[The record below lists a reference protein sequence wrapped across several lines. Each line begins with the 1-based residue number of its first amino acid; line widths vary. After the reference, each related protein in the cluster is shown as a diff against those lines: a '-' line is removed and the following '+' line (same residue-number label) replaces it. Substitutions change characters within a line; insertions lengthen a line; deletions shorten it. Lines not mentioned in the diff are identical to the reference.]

1 MKQARISMAAFFATC
16 AVIGELLFLA
26 VVASAQQ
33 KTTKP
38 PVTMQHEGR
47 ALYRVD
53 SPQVHDADT
62 LTDGVIRLPFSAAI
76 AGRSIRA
83 DYDAW
88 EITKGRQ
95 TVKVSDEEIVKGKA
109 ARDALVELLKTSTL
123 YISELPKGADVD
135 PYDRVDAVWWVR
147 SADGRVSRVGDWARA
162 GGHLRK

>member
-1 MKQARISMAAFFATC
+1 MNKAIKLYSLSLVISGSVGVAFFAAMAT
-16 AVIGELLFLA
+16 
-26 VVASAQQ
+26 AQQ
-33 KTTKP
+33 RPTKP
-38 PVTMQHEGR
+38 PVTFQHEGR

-53 SPQVHDADT
+53 NPQVHDADT

-88 EITKGRQ
+88 EVTRGRRTVEVTEAEIT
-95 TVKVSDEEIVKGKA
+95 KGKA
-109 ARDALVELLKTSTL
+109 ARDALVELLQTSTL

-147 SADGRVSRVGDWARA
+147 AADGRVSRVSDWARA